1 LRARGER
8 NLILCFLYTSNR
20 PPARARAP
28 PSRYVLPVFIATER
42 RGRRGPSGR
51 ATPAS
56 KRFRRRFHGASGWH
70 SAEATWWLPRRLT
83 LRLFC
88 IALRSNSRPRVRLSR
103 DNGTHYPSLATAR
116 TAARARNG
124 NSRVHPPPPPS
135 LLGRKTRPTWKSGL
149 SARELAVALGLI
161 SMAFKSRR
169 RN

>member
-124 NSRVHPPPPPS
+124 NSRVHPPPTLPPWTQDAPHVEIWIVGARAR
-135 LLGRKTRPTWKSGL
+135 GRARSDLDGL
-149 SARELAVALGLI
+149 QIAAA
-161 SMAFKSRR
+161 
-169 RN
+169 